1 MPRAQAFRT
10 SIEIGRSSVRST
22 KLRNAYQAS
31 DIGCSPVNRPVSMI
45 TIREIRSG
53 CSTAHL
59 QADRPAPVVD
69 DDRGV
74 AQVEVGEQRRGEL
87 GVAVV

>member
-22 KLRNAYQAS
+22 KFRNVNQAS
-31 DIGCSPVNRPVSMI
+31 AIGCSPVNRPVSMI

-59 QADRPAPVVD
+59 RPIGPPQSWTTT
-69 DDRGV
+69 V
-74 AQVEVGEQRRGEL
+74 ASCRSRSVSSVGGEL